1 MPNDDTIP
9 TISEIKG
16 NTILQLLTNVYDTLK
31 KAIFKKQNKLVAGDN
46 IVIDEETNTI
56 SAIEGGTPVLDNYYT
71 KPQTDALLDEKA
83 DIIEVYSKTD
93 VDNLLSEKENIISAG
108 SNITIITDIDNK
120 KTIKLSNDINREG
133 TTNLAGAT
141 NVVGNTNI
149 TGNVTI
155 TGNITQNGEAYETH
169 AEKIYTK
176 DDYIITREGA
186 VGGLASGDY
195 SGLEVEKYNGVDNC
209 RLVVDN
215 EGVAR
220 VGDTG
225 DEQALMTRDDTSNLN
240 NNAILKWDGTNNKA
254 ITEVTVGS
262 DTKPI
267 KSVNGV
273 LTPITKDL
281 ALANWTDV
289 TNDLTKIT
297 TAHEILFQAIEN
309 NTFLHSMII
318 PGSRSIA
325 YVGLSA
331 GGNYLNALIQTTGI
345 SIISSNGTWTGLSVY
360 IR

>member
-31 KAIFKKQNKLVAGDN
+31 KAIFKKQNKLIAGDN
-46 IVIDEETNTI
+46 IVIDEATNTI

-71 KPQTDALLDEKA
+71 KPQTDVLLAEKA
-83 DIIEVYSKTD
+83 NVEDVYDKTD
-93 VDNLLSEKENIISAG
+93 VDNLLDEKENIISAG
-108 SNITIITDIDNK
+108 NNITIITGADNK
-120 KTIKLSNDINREG
+120 KTIKLSDNVNREG
-133 TTNLAGAT
+133 TTNL
-141 NVVGNTNI
+141 VGNTNI
-149 TGNVTI
+149 TGNITV
-155 TGNITQNGEAYETH
+155 TGNITQNGQSYETH

-176 DDYIITREGA
+176 DDYIVTREGA

-225 DEQALMTRDDTSNLN
+225 DEQALMTRDDAFNLN
-240 NNAILKWDGTNNKA
+240 NGAILKWDGTNYRA
-254 ITEVTVGS
+254 ITESSVGS

-267 KSVNGV
+267 KSVGGV
-273 LTPITKDL
+273 LTPVSNDL
-281 ALANWTDV
+281 ALANWTNV
-289 TNDLTKIT
+289 TNELSRIQ
-297 TAHEILFQAIEN
+297 TAHEIVFQAVEN
-309 NTFLHSMII
+309 NTFLHSMLI
-318 PGSRSIA
+318 PGSRSSA

-331 GGNYLNALIQTTGI
+331 GGNYLNVLIQTTGI
-345 SIISSNGTWTGLSVY
+345 TTISSEGTWTQLSVY
-360 IR
+360 VR